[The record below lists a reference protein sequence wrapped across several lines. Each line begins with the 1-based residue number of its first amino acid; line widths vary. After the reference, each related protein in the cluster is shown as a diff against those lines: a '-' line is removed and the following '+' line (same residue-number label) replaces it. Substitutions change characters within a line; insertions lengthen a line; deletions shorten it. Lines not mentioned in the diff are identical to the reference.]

1 MPGSKP
7 RRLRSPVSGSWAAR
21 WRRLSSWRADSIALI
36 AWFANA
42 RSACSDSSEGSSQS
56 SGSSTHTMPASRP
69 SRSCSGTKSQ
79 WWNQA
84 QRPAAVVDRGV
95 DAEDV
100 GRRAARA
107 AAWSMTT
114 QPWRRKAGSSSGGR
128 ASSGN
133 GGKPATCS
141 PVKPTPESGTRRPP
155 GWSARNTIT
164 FWKPSASRM
173 PSQTASSMSS
183 AELRPVSWEDTRRRC
198 STAARWRRPSA
209 VLWASSSAIA
219 TCAAT
224 ALSSSSSTWDG
235 AAAGDGLVDPTMPS
249 TSPAADRSGTISAS
263 SGCHAPGSSTIGM
276 SGV

>member
-1 MPGSKP
+1 
-7 RRLRSPVSGSWAAR
+7 
-21 WRRLSSWRADSIALI
+21 
-36 AWFANA
+36 
-42 RSACSDSSEGSSQS
+42 
-56 SGSSTHTMPASRP
+56 
-69 SRSCSGTKSQ
+69 
-79 WWNQA
+79 
-84 QRPAAVVDRGV
+84 
-95 DAEDV
+95 
-100 GRRAARA
+100 
-107 AAWSMTT
+107 MTT
-114 QPWRRKAGSSSGGR
+114 QPWRTNASSSSGGR

-141 PVKPTPESGTRRPP
+141 PVKPTPDVGTRWPP

-209 VLWASSSAIA
+209 VLWASSTAIA

-224 ALSSSSSTWDG
+224 ALSSSSSTWEG
-235 AAAGDGLVDPTMPS
+235 RRPVTGSSTPTMPS
-249 TSPAADRSGTISAS
+249 TSPDAARSGTMSAS
-263 SGCHAPGSSTIGM
+263 SGCHASGSPVISM